1 MFNSTVE
8 ELLGAIDDKIASIE
22 NLAKEGK
29 YKEANAASEELKEM
43 QKSLENLQG
52 IHDKTPA
59 PKNPKIVKPVVPKT
73 QDTVE
78 AKFADAARHGFRA
91 SYTGLSEGDDAK
103 GGYTVPKEISTKIR
117 EYKEAEFNL
126 DQLVTVENTKYI
138 EGEWTYDKK
147 GETEGFVE
155 VPENGK
161 IPQVD
166 TGSFER
172 KTYKIKKY
180 AGIVAATSEI
190 MTDSDENLTNYISKK
205 LGKKSAVTENKMI
218 LKALSDGKKDESTDT
233 VKYEVVDESKG
244 VDGLTKLI
252 NITLGSAYNK
262 TAKLITNDYGIQ
274 TLCEMKDANGRSL
287 VQPDPTEPTK
297 MRLAAGAILIPIV
310 QVPKEIMPNVTDG
323 GKTYAPIVVGDLK
336 EAFIL
341 FDRNK
346 ITIKASDVATVGD
359 MSAYEQDLTFFRAI
373 ERKCIM
379 LQDSDAYV
387 YAHFKTEIK

>member
-1 MFNSTVE
+1 MNK
-8 ELLGAIDDKIASIE
+8 ELLELLDSINEQKIIVR
-22 NLAKEGK
+22 NLAKAGK
-29 YKEANAASEELKEM
+29 IDEAKEAKNKLKEM
-43 QKSLENLQG
+43 QDEFDILKDIE
-52 IHDKTPA
+52 DTTPA
-59 PKNPKIVKPVVPKT
+59 PKNPKPAAPKT

-126 DQLVTVENTKYI
+126 GQLVTVENTKYI

-190 MTDSDENLTNYISKK
+190 MTDSDANLTNYISKK

-218 LKALSDGKKDESTDT
+218 LKALADGKKDTSTDT

>member
-1 MFNSTVE
+1 MNK
-8 ELLGAIDDKIASIE
+8 ELLELLDSINEQKIVVR
-22 NLAKEGK
+22 NLAKAGK
-29 YKEANAASEELKEM
+29 IDEAKEAKNKLKE
-43 QKSLENLQG
+43 LQDEFD
-52 IHDKTPA
+52 ILKDIEDTTPA
-59 PKNPKIVKPVVPKT
+59 PKNPKPVTPNPK
-73 QDTVE
+73 DTVE
-78 AKFADAARHGFRA
+78 ARFADAARHGFRD

-103 GGYTVPKEISTKIR
+103 GGYTVPKEVSTKIR

-126 DQLVTVENTKYI
+126 GQLVTVENTKYI

-190 MTDSDENLTNYISKK
+190 MTDSDANLTNYISKK

-218 LKALSDGKKDESTDT
+218 LKALADGKKDESTDT

-262 TAKLITNDYGIQ
+262 TSKIITNDYGIQ

-379 LQDSDAYV
+379 LQDADAYV

>member
-1 MFNSTVE
+1 MNK
-8 ELLGAIDDKIASIE
+8 ELLELLDSINEQKIVVR
-22 NLAKEGK
+22 NLAKAGK
-29 YKEANAASEELKEM
+29 IDEAKEAKNKLKE
-43 QKSLENLQG
+43 LQDEFD
-52 IHDKTPA
+52 ILKDIEDTTPA
-59 PKNPKIVKPVVPKT
+59 PKNPKPVTPNPK
-73 QDTVE
+73 DTVE
-78 AKFADAARHGFRA
+78 ARFADAARHGFRD

-103 GGYTVPKEISTKIR
+103 GGYTVPKEVSTKIR

-126 DQLVTVENTKYI
+126 GQLVTVENTKYI

-190 MTDSDENLTNYISKK
+190 MTDSDANLTNYISKK

-218 LKALSDGKKDESTDT
+218 LKALADGKNDESTDT

-262 TAKLITNDYGIQ
+262 TSKIITNDYGIQ

-379 LQDSDAYV
+379 LQDADAYV

>member
-1 MFNSTVE
+1 MKKKIL
-8 ELLGAIDDKIASIE
+8 ELVDAINEKAALADNLIE
-22 NLAKEGK
+22 EGK
-29 YKEANAASEELKEM
+29 YKEYNEAMAELKDM
-43 QKSLENLQG
+43 KDSLKNLK
-52 IHDKTPA
+52 DMEDATST
-59 PKNPKIVKPVVPKT
+59 PKNPKSMKT
-73 QDTVE
+73 VQDETVE

-103 GGYTVPKEISTKIR
+103 GGYTVPKEVSTKIR

-126 DQLVTVENTKYI
+126 SQLVTVEDTKYT

-147 GETEGFVE
+147 GESEGFVE
-155 VPENGK
+155 IPESGK
-161 IPQVD
+161 IPLVAVGD
-166 TGSFER
+166 FER

-180 AGIVAATSEI
+180 GGIVAATSEI
-190 MTDSDENLTNYISKK
+190 MTDSDAKLINYLSKK
-205 LGKKSAVTENKMI
+205 LGKRSAATENKMI
-218 LKALSDGKKDESTDT
+218 LKALVDGKTDSSTST

-244 VDGLTKLI
+244 VDGLTRLI

-262 TAKLITNDYGIQ
+262 KAKLITNDFGVQ

-287 VQPDPTEPTK
+287 VQPDPTRPTE
-297 MRLAAGAILIPIV
+297 MRLAAGALLIPIV
-310 QVPKEIMPNVTDG
+310 QVPKEIMPNVTDA
-323 GKTYAPIVVGDLK
+323 GKTYAPIVIGDLK

-346 ITIKASDVATVGD
+346 MTIKASDVASVGD
-359 MSAYEQDLTFFRAI
+359 VSAYEQDLTFFRAI

-379 LQDSDAYV
+379 LQDADAYV

>member
-1 MFNSTVE
+1 MKKKIL
-8 ELLGAIDDKIASIE
+8 ELVDAINEKAALADSLIE
-22 NLAKEGK
+22 EGK
-29 YKEANAASEELKEM
+29 YKEYNEAMAELKDM
-43 QKSLENLQG
+43 KDSLKNLK
-52 IHDKTPA
+52 DMEDTTST
-59 PKNPKIVKPVVPKT
+59 PKNPKPMKT
-73 QDTVE
+73 VQDETVE

-103 GGYTVPKEISTKIR
+103 GGYTVPKEVSTKIR

-126 DQLVTVENTKYI
+126 SQLVTVEDTKYT

-147 GETEGFVE
+147 GESEGFVE
-155 VPENGK
+155 IPESGK
-161 IPQVD
+161 IPLVAAGD
-166 TGSFER
+166 FER

-180 AGIVAATSEI
+180 GGIVAATSEI
-190 MTDSDENLTNYISKK
+190 MTDSDAKLINYLSKK
-205 LGKKSAVTENKMI
+205 LGKRSAATENKMI
-218 LKALSDGKKDESTDT
+218 LKALVDGKTDSSTST

-244 VDGLTKLI
+244 VDGLTRLI

-262 TAKLITNDYGIQ
+262 KAKLITNDFGVQ

-287 VQPDPTEPTK
+287 VQPDPTRPTE
-297 MRLAAGAILIPIV
+297 MRLAAGALLIPIV
-310 QVPKEIMPNVTDG
+310 QVPKEIMPNVTDA
-323 GKTYAPIVVGDLK
+323 GKTYAPIVIGDLK

-346 ITIKASDVATVGD
+346 MTIKASDVASVGD
-359 MSAYEQDLTFFRAI
+359 VSAYEQDLTFFRAI

-379 LQDSDAYV
+379 LQDADAYV

>member
-1 MFNSTVE
+1 MKKKIL
-8 ELLGAIDDKIASIE
+8 ELVDAINEKAALADNLIE
-22 NLAKEGK
+22 EGK
-29 YKEANAASEELKEM
+29 YKEYNEAMAELKDM
-43 QKSLENLQG
+43 KDSLKNLK
-52 IHDKTPA
+52 DMEDATST
-59 PKNPKIVKPVVPKT
+59 PKNPKSMKT
-73 QDTVE
+73 VQDETVE

-126 DQLVTVENTKYI
+126 SQLVTVEDTKYT

-147 GETEGFVE
+147 GESEGFVE
-155 VPENGK
+155 IPESGK
-161 IPQVD
+161 IPLVAVGD
-166 TGSFER
+166 FER

-180 AGIVAATSEI
+180 GGIVAATSEI
-190 MTDSDENLTNYISKK
+190 MTDSDAKLINYLSKK
-205 LGKKSAVTENKMI
+205 LGKRSAATENKMI
-218 LKALSDGKKDESTDT
+218 LKALVDGKTDSSTST

-244 VDGLTKLI
+244 VDGLTRLI

-262 TAKLITNDYGIQ
+262 KAKLITNDFGVQ

-287 VQPDPTEPTK
+287 VQPDPTRPTE
-297 MRLAAGAILIPIV
+297 MRLAAGALLIPIV
-310 QVPKEIMPNVTDG
+310 QVPKEIMPNVTDA
-323 GKTYAPIVVGDLK
+323 GKTYAPIVIGDLK

-346 ITIKASDVATVGD
+346 MTIKASDVASVGD
-359 MSAYEQDLTFFRAI
+359 VSAYEQDLTFFRAI

-379 LQDSDAYV
+379 LQDADAYV

>member
-1 MFNSTVE
+1 MNK
-8 ELLGAIDDKIASIE
+8 ELLELLDSINEQKIVVR
-22 NLAKEGK
+22 NLAKAGK
-29 YKEANAASEELKEM
+29 IDEAKEAKNKLKE
-43 QKSLENLQG
+43 LQDEFD
-52 IHDKTPA
+52 ILKDIEDTTPA
-59 PKNPKIVKPVVPKT
+59 PKNPKPVTPNPK
-73 QDTVE
+73 DTAE

-103 GGYTVPKEISTKIR
+103 GGYTVPKEVSTKIR

-126 DQLVTVENTKYI
+126 GQLVTVENTKYI

-190 MTDSDENLTNYISKK
+190 MTDSDANLTNYISKK

-218 LKALSDGKKDESTDT
+218 LKALADGKKDTSTDT

-379 LQDSDAYV
+379 LQDADAYV